1 MTEFSELGLS
11 PTTLQAVADTGYTTA
26 TPIQAQA
33 IPVALAGQDVLGIAQ
48 TGTGKTAAFTLP
60 MVDKLA
66 SGRAKARMPRALVI
80 APTRELADQV
90 AASFEK
96 YAKGTKLSWA
106 LLIGGVSFG
115 DQEKKLDRGVDV
127 LIATPGRLLDHFE
140 RGKLLMTGVQ
150 IMVVD
155 EADRMLDM
163 GFIPDI
169 ERIFK
174 LTPPKKQTL
183 FFSATMPPEI
193 TRLTKQFLKDPVRIE
208 VAKPATTNANITQ
221 LLVKVPSSD
230 PKAKRLALRAL
241 IEKAQIETGIV
252 FCNRKTEVD
261 IVAKSLKSH
270 GFDAAA
276 IHGDL
281 DQSQRMKTLAAF
293 RDGSLKIL
301 VASDVAARGLDIPA
315 VSHVFNY
322 DVPHHADDYVHRIGR
337 TGRAGR
343 TGITYMLVT
352 PADDKGFD
360 KVVKLIGSTPAEE
373 KLDLDYSNAVTVR
386 REGDS
391 KRGGGRD
398 RDRSRGGERGRDRD
412 RNRAP
417 TVPSDVA
424 VANLEAA
431 IAGEPIPSAPGEAL
445 TKRPS
450 RSRKPRG
457 EQAAVETVEAEVPAA
472 AEAAPAEKAPA
483 ERAPTERGRRDR
495 GGSSRDRGRQP
506 RAEQDAVAE
515 QSAVEAVAAPAS
527 ERAPRPER
535 TEGDRPA
542 RRERGRDR
550 DRRPERGEQPRA
562 EAAQAAERAPRPERA
577 EAERPSRAN
586 APMPVRGVQPVRGR
600 EDDDDRRVVGF
611 GNDVPAFLMRAP
623 PRLAP
628 VSDSED

>member
-26 TPIQAQA
+26 TPIQAAA

-60 MVDKLA
+60 LIDKLMT
-66 SGRAKARMPRALVI
+66 GRAKARMPRALVI

-90 AASFEK
+90 ASSFEK

-150 IMVVD
+150 FLVVD

-174 LTPPKKQTL
+174 MTPPKKQTL

-208 VAKPATTNANITQ
+208 AARPATTNENITQ
-221 LLVKVPSSD
+221 LMVKVPSSD

-261 IVAKSLKSH
+261 VVAKSLRSH

-343 TGITYMLVT
+343 SGVTYMLVT

-360 KVVKLIGSTPAEE
+360 KVVKLIGSTPTEE
-373 KLDLDYSNAVTVR
+373 KLDLDYSGAVTVR
-386 REGDS
+386 REGD

-398 RDRSRGGERGRDRD
+398 RDRSPRGGDRERGRDRD

-417 TVPSDVA
+417 TEPSDVA
-424 VANLEAA
+424 AANLEAA
-431 IAGEPIPSAPGEAL
+431 IAGDPIPSAPGEVPA
-445 TKRPS
+445 KRPA
-450 RSRKPRG
+450 RVRKPRG
-457 EQAAVETVEAEVPAA
+457 EKASTVAAETVGTETPAV
-472 AEAAPAEKAPA
+472 AEAAPAA
-483 ERAPTERGRRDR
+483 ERGRRDR

-506 RAEQDAVAE
+506 RVEQDVVAE
-515 QSAVEAVAAPAS
+515 QPDAPAAQTA

-535 TEGDRPA
+535 TEGDRP

-550 DRRPERGEQPRA
+550 DRRPERSEQPRA
-562 EAAQAAERAPRPERA
+562 EAPAPAPRAEPVRTEPERPA
-577 EAERPSRAN
+577 RG
-586 APMPVRGVQPVRGR
+586 APLPVRGVQPVRGR

-611 GNDVPAFLMRAP
+611 GNETPAFLMRAP

-628 VSDSED
+628 ASDTED